1 MYDHDYF
8 LRADG
13 IRSWRA
19 GNLKFGDAMAALSYA
34 HGITWDQLMD
44 AFPWYFEIHPT
55 GRLEVVDRNVL
66 PDQIEFLQ
74 SAATRVPQGVLEI
87 GGGRGE
93 IANVLKH
100 MNVPVTSIEVCP
112 DAKQWFDDTGKQ
124 FFGKR
129 FKSAVP
135 LVGSIE
141 QVIDQV
147 DLTQFDT
154 IIMIDTI
161 EHIEQEVF
169 DPIWERIVREFHGLF
184 VVANWIEYHP
194 IKVGRYAKVQEH
206 CRLVDDELY
215 DAWSA
220 QAQRCVYRNR
230 SHLVLEF

>member
-1 MYDHDYF
+1 MYDYDYF

-34 HGITWDQLMD
+34 HGISWDQLMD
-44 AFPWYFEIHPT
+44 AFPWYFDLYPT
-55 GRLEVVDRNVL
+55 GRLEVVDRTVL
-66 PDQIEFLQ
+66 PEQIAFLQ
-74 SAATRVPQGVLEI
+74 TAATRQPTGVLEI

-100 MNVPVTSIEVCP
+100 MKVPVTSVEICEESGR
-112 DAKQWFDDTGKQ
+112 WFDETGKQ
-124 FFGKR
+124 FFGKK
-129 FKSAVP
+129 FKSATP
-135 LVGSIE
+135 LVGSIHE
-141 QVIDQV
+141 VIDQV
-147 DLTQFDT
+147 DFDKIDT

-161 EHIEQEVF
+161 EHIEQELF
-169 DPIWERIVREFHGLF
+169 DPMWQRMVNEFHGLF
-184 VVANWIEYHP
+184 IVANWLEYHP

-215 DAWSA
+215 DLWVS
-220 QAQRCVYRNR
+220 QSRRCIYRNR